1 MKVFILVYVNK
12 NMNCVCAIYPIDA
25 TLPDHTFKKIYT
37 RYFAGTYR
45 NSCSWQF
52 V

>member
-25 TLPDHTFKKIYT
+25 TLPRPYI
-37 RYFAGTYR
+37 
-45 NSCSWQF
+45 
-52 V
+52 